1 MLRCVQVLALL
12 AALTV
17 EAPRGAA
24 ASQDPDPAANPMA
37 AYLGQPIVSLT
48 VTLEGR
54 PTAEPALVDLI
65 ETRAGQP
72 LSARDVRDSIA
83 HLFSLGRFEDVRVYA
98 APAAGG
104 VALRIELMPVHSVG
118 RMAFTGT
125 IGLDEALLRR
135 TITERFGVT
144 PAAARAGDVARTL
157 SVLYRDHGY
166 LKARIEPHVTVEHRE
181 ERTTLT
187 FEIDAG
193 PRLTVASV
201 RFDGN
206 APGTLAQAEAQL
218 GFVAGQP
225 YDRPRV
231 ASRIA
236 SYIATLRRRGYYE
249 AQGDHALE
257 NVADDGRSAELVVHI
272 DGGARIIVQ
281 FEGDPVPPKVRAD
294 LVPIEREASVDED
307 LLEDSARALAEHF
320 RAQGYRDA
328 DITYTRSPGEEE
340 LAIVFRVARGP
351 LFQVGRVEIS
361 GNASLPLTTI
371 APLVRARE
379 GEPFV
384 ESRLDT
390 DIEAIVN
397 TYRRAGFPD
406 VKVRSAVVPEPG
418 PGPVTALVRLAIQE
432 GPRVVLGTLAITGNA
447 TLSEAQLREGLRS
460 APGQPLYQPQLAQ
473 DRDGMLLKYLNL
485 GYRNA
490 DIDVH
495 VDFSPD
501 RSRAN
506 VRFEVREGQ
515 QVFVDH
521 VLVVGNE
528 RTKVET
534 VRREIVLHPGDPLG
548 FDSVA
553 ETQRRISALGLFRRV
568 RISEI
573 DHGAAGSRDVLVTVE
588 EAPATTLC
596 YGGCVEVTR
605 QLVRTSATAV
615 PDEQF
620 QFAPRGFAEIG
631 RRNLFGR
638 NRSVNLFT
646 RVSLRARGDSVI
658 TEDGVQPATEFN
670 EYRVVGTYR
679 QPRIFGTTDFVAS
692 AFLEQGART
701 SFDFNRRGARAELAR
716 RLGPR
721 WSLSG
726 RYALEST
733 KVFNETV
740 SEEDE
745 LLIDRLF
752 PQVRLSTVSSSLIR
766 DTRDDPLGPSRGTLV
781 GIDNEVAGRAIGSEV
796 GFVKSFVQGFAF
808 RRLPGRRGAILAMG
822 ARLGLAAGF
831 SREVPEVGDD
841 GSPVLGPD
849 GEPVLVR
856 IDDLP
861 ASERFF
867 TGGDTTVRGFGLD
880 QLGTE
885 ETLDPNGFP
894 RGGNAV
900 LVLNGEVRVPL
911 WRDVGVVTFLDAGN
925 VFRRVDDFDLG
936 EIRGAA
942 GFGLRYRS
950 PIGPLRFDLGF
961 KLDRRVLPNGNRER
975 LTALFISLGQAF

>member
-1 MLRCVQVLALL
+1 MWRRARWLALV
-12 AALTV
+12 AALTI
-17 EAPRGAA
+17 AGPGGAA
-24 ASQDPDPAANPMA
+24 AQNSAPATNPMA
-37 AYLGQPIVSLT
+37 AYLGQPIVSIT
-48 VTLEGR
+48 VTLEGV

-65 ETRAGQP
+65 ETRAGRP

-98 APAAGG
+98 APAADG
-104 VALRIELMPVHSVG
+104 VALRIELLPLHSVG
-118 RMAFTGT
+118 RIAFTGT
-125 IGLDEALLRR
+125 IGLDEGLLRR
-135 TITERFGVT
+135 TIAERFGVT
-144 PAAARAGDVARTL
+144 PAAARAADVARTL
-157 SVLYRDHGY
+157 SALYRDHGY
-166 LKARIEPHVTVEHRE
+166 VKARIEPHATVEHRE

-193 PRLTVASV
+193 PRLTVSKV

-206 APGTLAQAEAQL
+206 APGTLALAEAQL
-218 GFVAGQP
+218 GFAAGQP

-236 SYIATLRRRGYYE
+236 SYIANLRRRGYYE
-249 AQGDHALE
+249 AQGDHALQ
-257 NVADDGRSAELVVHI
+257 NVSDDGRSAELVVHI

-294 LVPIEREASVDED
+294 LVPIGREASVDED
-307 LLEDSARALAEHF
+307 LLEDAARALAEHF
-320 RAQGYRDA
+320 RSQGYRDA
-328 DITYTRSPGEEE
+328 EVTYTRSPGEDE
-340 LAIVFRVARGP
+340 LAIIFRVARGP

-384 ESRLDT
+384 EAHLDT

-397 TYRRAGFPD
+397 VYRRAGFPD

-418 PGPVTALVRLAIQE
+418 PGPVTAVVRLSIQE
-432 GPRVVLGTLAITGNA
+432 GPRVVLGILAITGNA
-447 TLSEAQLREGLRS
+447 TLSEAQLLEGVRS
-460 APGQPLYQPQLAQ
+460 TPGQPLHQPQLAQ

-515 QVFVDH
+515 QVLVDH

-573 DHGAAGSRDVLVTVE
+573 DHGAGGSRDVLVTVE
-588 EAPATTLC
+588 EAPATTLG
-596 YGGCVEVTR
+596 YGGGVEVTR
-605 QLVRTSATAV
+605 RLVRTSATAV

-620 QFAPRGFAEIG
+620 QFAPRGFVEIG

-646 RVSLRARGDSVI
+646 RMSLRARGDSVI

-670 EYRVVGTYR
+670 EYRVLGTYR

-692 AFLEQGART
+692 AFIEQGART

-796 GFVKSFVQGFAF
+796 GFVKSFVQGFAYQ
-808 RRLPGRRGAILAMG
+808 RLRGRRGAILAMG
-822 ARLGLAAGF
+822 VRLGLAAGF
-831 SREVPEVGDD
+831 SREVPQVDD
-841 GSPVLGPD
+841 EGNPVPGPD
-849 GEPVLVR
+849 GAPVLVR

-961 KLDRRVLPNGNRER
+961 KLDRRVLPNGSRER
-975 LTALFISLGQAF
+975 PTALFISLGQAF